1 MTTVYYLDTTEA
13 HSLRC
18 HETLGAFFGVA
29 FLTRDEAASAQASL
43 NNYNNLDIVEADV
56 RDLPPDVSIPVAGV
70 AIVAGDEGPIYG
82 VAESVEEAYGEF
94 VAHYDNTR
102 QAPEVVGW
110 QYRDAADTG
119 LVYSVPCSRDLL
131 DAVGERGGAV
141 SFEIIGRGRRAV
153 AVLA

>member
-1 MTTVYYLDTTEA
+1 MTTLFYLDTTDA

-18 HETLGAFFGVA
+18 HETLGAFFGIA

-43 NNYNNLDIVEADV
+43 DDCDDLEIVEADV

-82 VAESVEEAYGEF
+82 VAESVDEAYGEF

-110 QYRDAADTG
+110 QYRDAADTV
-119 LVYSVPCSRDLL
+119 LVYSVPCSRDLI
-131 DAVGERGGAV
+131 DAVGERGGGV